1 MAQQHQTTQTAAA
14 VRAAGAQSHNHAKGL
29 IAALV
34 TTVVLSVIALAS
46 DETFLVEYLGRDPA
60 EYDPYETL
68 PWISFEEALERMTP
82 PPQGTGGKM
91 SRGGGD
97 EGDGDSFGEVN
108 GAVDVDVIPGEASD
122 GDANTGD
129 ATTGDDDGLILVH
142 DLLIRV
148 GEFRH
153 THSGGDVFGDG
164 AFGDMTSDFEAGHSG
179 GACGGDGKT
188 YYMRTLAEYA
198 VARVRRVNDTRFEYC
213 EHLEED
219 AEEEEEEQ
227 EKEGTAVGAGAG
239 GQEQESAS
247 GLDSSGDGDVGGDGR
262 TLLARRLLSSPSRRR

>member
-1 MAQQHQTTQTAAA
+1 MM
-14 VRAAGAQSHNHAKGL
+14 RAAGAHQSQSHAKGL

-34 TTVVLSVIALAS
+34 TTVVLSVMALAS
-46 DETFLVEYLGRDPA
+46 DETFLVEYLGRDPT

-68 PWISFEEALERMTP
+68 PWISFEEALERMKP
-82 PPQGTGGKM
+82 PPQGTGGKI
-91 SRGGGD
+91 SNGGGD
-97 EGDGDSFGEVN
+97 EGDGDSVGAVD
-108 GAVDVDVIPGEASD
+108 GAVDVDVIPG
-122 GDANTGD
+122 DATTGD
-129 ATTGDDDGLILVH
+129 ATTGDDAVGLILVH

-198 VARVRRVNDTRFEYC
+198 VARVRRVNDTRAKDC
-213 EHLEED
+213 KHLEED
-219 AEEEEEEQ
+219 ADAEVE
-227 EKEGTAVGAGAG
+227 
-239 GQEQESAS
+239 QEQEGTAS
-247 GLDSSGDGDVGGDGR
+247 GLDSSGDGDVVGGDGHA
-262 TLLARRLLSSPSRRR
+262 LLARRLLSSPSRRR